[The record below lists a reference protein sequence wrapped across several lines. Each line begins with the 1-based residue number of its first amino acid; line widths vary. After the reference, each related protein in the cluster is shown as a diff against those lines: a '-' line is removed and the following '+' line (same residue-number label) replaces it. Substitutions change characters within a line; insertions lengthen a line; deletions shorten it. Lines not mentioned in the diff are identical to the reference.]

1 MPHARPA
8 TSAAASAGDEPGLP
22 DRGSYGS
29 RFLRGRLGDKQGLRK
44 KYKGSEWEPVGW
56 QRPLAP
62 PHARE
67 ARDRSNSGYKI
78 ARDQFPEA
86 VAVWEEGAFAKTGD
100 FLWAGPFLTVNE
112 KVADVLRQF
121 DLGEGELVPVPLF
134 KADLETPWPA
144 PYFYINY
151 GGPKDT
157 FQPEQSRN
165 VQFRL
170 KVPATGQ
177 EIYDVPFKIADG
189 DIALSAAA
197 RAGGAVWI
205 EQKIRSRLF
214 LSEELVV
221 ALLDTGINVD
231 LRLAKCRIVEG

>member
-1 MPHARPA
+1 MRG
-8 TSAAASAGDEPGLP
+8 T
-22 DRGSYGS
+22 DRGRALAGGAYISGIFQNS
-29 RFLRGRLGDKQGLRK
+29 QIGDKQGLRK

-78 ARDQFPEA
+78 ARDQFPEG
-86 VAVWEEGAFAKTGD
+86 VAVWEEEAFAKTGD
-100 FLWAGPFLTVNE
+100 FLWAGPFLTVNA

-134 KADLETPWPA
+134 KADLETPWPE

-157 FQPEQSRN
+157 FLPEQSRAIE
-165 VQFRL
+165 VLIPRDPPQ
-170 KVPATGQ
+170 KST
-177 EIYDVPFKIADG
+177 YDVFSPADG
-189 DIALSAAA
+189 DIALSSAALD
-197 RAGGAVWI
+197 GAAIWI
-205 EQKIRSRLF
+205 ERFVWSKLF
-214 LSEELVV
+214 LGSELVDALV
-221 ALLDTGINVD
+221 ASRINVD

>member
-1 MPHARPA
+1 MHG
-8 TSAAASAGDEPGLP
+8 T
-22 DRGSYGS
+22 DRGRALAGGAYISGIFQNS
-29 RFLRGRLGDKQGLRK
+29 QIGDKQGLRK

-56 QRPLAP
+56 RRPLAP

-86 VAVWEEGAFAKTGD
+86 VAVWEEEAFAKTGD
-100 FLWAGPFLTVNE
+100 FLWAGPFLTVNA

-121 DLGEGELVPVPLF
+121 DLGEGELMPVPLF
-134 KADLETPWPA
+134 KADLDTPWPE

-157 FQPEQSRN
+157 FLPEQSRN

-170 KVPATGQ
+170 KVPETGQ
-177 EIYDVPFKIADG
+177 EIYDVPFKIDDG

-214 LSEELVV
+214 ISEELVA

>member
-1 MPHARPA
+1 MAGGAYISGIFQNHAIGER
-8 TSAAASAGDEPGLP
+8 
-22 DRGSYGS
+22 
-29 RFLRGRLGDKQGLRK
+29 QGLRTK
-44 KYKGSEWEPVGW
+44 FFCEPWEPAAW
-56 QRPLAP
+56 EIP
-62 PHARE
+62 PTPISAQEPYQLSAR
-67 ARDRSNSGYKI
+67 GFKL

-86 VAVWEEGAFAKTGD
+86 VAVWEEEAFAKTGD
-100 FLWAGPFLTVNE
+100 FLWAGPFLTVNA
-112 KVADVLRQF
+112 KVADVLRRF

-134 KADLETPWPA
+134 KADLETPWPE

-157 FQPEQSRN
+157 LLPEQSRN
-165 VQFRL
+165 VQLRL
-170 KVPATGQ
+170 KVPETGQ

-189 DIALSAAA
+189 DITLSAAA
-197 RAGGAVWI
+197 RSGGAVWI

-214 LSEELVV
+214 MSEELVA

>member
-1 MPHARPA
+1 MR
-8 TSAAASAGDEPGLP
+8 GN
-22 DRGSYGS
+22 DRGRALAGGAYISGIFQNS
-29 RFLRGRLGDKQGLRK
+29 QIGDKQGLRK

-86 VAVWEEGAFAKTGD
+86 VAVWEEEAFAKTGG
-100 FLWAGPFLTVNE
+100 FLWAGPFLTVNA

-134 KADLETPWPA
+134 KADLETPWPD

-157 FQPEQSRN
+157 FLPEQSRAID
-165 VQFRL
+165 VL
-170 KVPATGQ
+170 VPRDPPQKST
-177 EIYDVPFKIADG
+177 YDVFSPADG
-189 DIALSAAA
+189 DIALSSAALD
-197 RAGGAVWI
+197 GAAIWI
-205 EQKIRSRLF
+205 ERFVWSKLF
-214 LSEELVV
+214 LGSELVDALV
-221 ALLDTGINVD
+221 ARQINVD